1 MSMRPTEPERPR
13 QSLRNLKGEIDFRAK
28 LARQHVDGEIVLPDY
43 YAKEE
48 HDRILL
54 ERVKATGERMT
65 ELADLGVQFSPFLEL
80 GAERGQRSLVL
91 TNDFRASGVAA
102 DISYHQLGTLDHF
115 SQLFRREK
123 LPTRICCDANHLPF
137 RSNSFPFIF
146 CYGFLHH
153 FPSIEPVMAEIYR
166 VLGDGHFF
174 FDEEPFKRVL
184 RVRLYRQKDS
194 IYSQATLQKSK
205 YRRLIES
212 FISEASSDEVQHG
225 VIENEGIAL
234 SEWRSALSRFDER
247 DVELVS
253 LANVRSKIGDRL
265 RLNNVA
271 NLLLGGTISGL
282 CRKRT
287 GEQTPWSDVFDLL
300 ACPDCTSRNS
310 QDPGESPPL
319 LRFPGGFRCSR
330 CGANYPE
337 RDGIILLLPR
347 AELEELYPALVTP
360 GDRA

>member
-1 MSMRPTEPERPR
+1 MSMRPTEPEHPR

-28 LARQHVDGEIVLPDY
+28 LARQHVRGEIVLPDY

-54 ERVKATGERMT
+54 ERVKATGEKMT
-65 ELADLGVQFSPFLEL
+65 ELAHLGVQFSPFLEL

-115 SQLFRREK
+115 SRLFRREK

-137 RSNSFPFIF
+137 KNNSFPFIF

-153 FPSIEPVMAEIYR
+153 FPSLGPVMSEIYR
-166 VLGDGHFF
+166 VLGDGHFY

-184 RVRLYRQKDS
+184 KVRLYRQKDK
-194 IYSQATLQKSK
+194 IYSQATLNRHK
-205 YRRLIES
+205 YRRLIDS
-212 FISEASSDEVQHG
+212 FVSDESSDEVEHG
-225 VIENEGIAL
+225 IIENADISLA
-234 SEWRSALSRFDER
+234 EWRSALSRFHER

-253 LANVRSKIGDRL
+253 IANVRSKLGDRL
-265 RLNNVA
+265 RLNNVG
-271 NLLLGGTISGL
+271 NLLLGGKISGL
-282 CRKRT
+282 CRKRARAERPST
-287 GEQTPWSDVFDLL
+287 DILGLL

-310 QDPGESPPL
+310 RDVVERPAL
-319 LRFPGGFRCSR
+319 VKLAGGFRCSR

-337 RDGIILLLPR
+337 REGILFLLPR

-360 GDRA
+360 GGRA